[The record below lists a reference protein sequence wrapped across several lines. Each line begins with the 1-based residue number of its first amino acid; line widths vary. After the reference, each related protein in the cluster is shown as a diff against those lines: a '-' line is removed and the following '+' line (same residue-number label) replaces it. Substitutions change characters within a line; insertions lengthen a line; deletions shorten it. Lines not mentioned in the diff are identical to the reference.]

1 MKAAPIIIVVMV
13 VAILVLG
20 LMGFSAAWSRLGQL
34 ESQVNRMESEVRAIG
49 GWAGQFVE
57 LPYGETVDG
66 YVAFGWYAHRADAIR
81 FATSIANIKTYGVM
95 VLQPTGDGYWQVLR
109 KFD

>member
-1 MKAAPIIIVVMV
+1 MKAASIILVILV

-20 LMGFSAAWSRLGQL
+20 LVGFSAAWSRLGQL
-34 ESQVNRMESEVRAIG
+34 ERQVNRMESEVKAIG

-66 YVAFGWYAHRADAIR
+66 YVAFGWYTDRADAIR
-81 FATSIANIKTYGVM
+81 FASSIANIKTYGVM
-95 VLQPTGDGYWQVLR
+95 VLQPTDDGWQLLR
-109 KFD
+109 KLG